1 MVSGPN
7 SQGDKLR
14 RCDDKVKNNKIVCR
28 TICEMAKK
36 FFCKPRQLYWRG
48 CVGGGGHNSYFSI
61 VKTQFT
67 FNTLSNHSRR
77 RVDSFTFS
85 FHEEE
90 VEWRWWSMDGSPQV
104 GLNCAVAY
112 FIQKSRETDID
123 IKLAVSLFKPQQFSR
138 SIDRQQ

>member
-7 SQGDKLR
+7 SQGVKLR
-14 RCDDKVKNNKIVCR
+14 RCDDKVKNKKIVCR

-90 VEWRWWSMDGSPQV
+90 VEVVVVDGWLTS
-104 GLNCAVAY
+104 
-112 FIQKSRETDID
+112 SR
-123 IKLAVSLFKPQQFSR
+123 IKLRGGVFYPEVER
-138 SIDRQQ
+138 DRH